1 MKRIP
6 IFLIIWILLRTMN
19 VPIGAAEQ
27 MGEIMV
33 ETDSSKL
40 TQETMAVY
48 CIAEARMEG
57 SKRVYYWKEEFDM
70 EEVEIEKWVARFS
83 EKDMKT
89 IEEKA
94 EKTNP
99 LQIESFD
106 ADGKIQVIVRPGIYL
121 LKQWDKK
128 EAWIQS
134 ILAIVPEMDLDG
146 RTWNY
151 ERKYNAKYTLEPLIP
166 QTGDLREE
174 IWVWIVTGSI
184 SVAAVLGFVS
194 KYRKSEKNIDRR

>member
-94 EKTNP
+94 EKTKP

-134 ILAIVPEMDLDG
+134 ILAIVPEMDSDG

>member
-83 EKDMKT
+83 EKDMKA

-94 EKTNP
+94 EKTKP

>member
-40 TQETMAVY
+40 IQETMAVY

-83 EKDMKT
+83 EKDMKA

-94 EKTNP
+94 EKTKP

-174 IWVWIVTGSI
+174 ILVWIVMGSI
-184 SVAAVLGFVS
+184 SVAVVLGFVS
-194 KYRKSEKNIDRR
+194 IYRKSEKNIDRR

>member
-94 EKTNP
+94 EKTKP

>member
-1 MKRIP
+1 
-6 IFLIIWILLRTMN
+6 
-19 VPIGAAEQ
+19 
-27 MGEIMV
+27 
-33 ETDSSKL
+33 
-40 TQETMAVY
+40 
-48 CIAEARMEG
+48 MEG

-94 EKTNP
+94 EKTKP

>member
-6 IFLIIWILLRTMN
+6 IFLIIWILLWTMN

-57 SKRVYYWKEEFDM
+57 SKWVYYWKEEFDM

-83 EKDMKT
+83 EKDMKA

-94 EKTNP
+94 EKTKP
-99 LQIESFD
+99 LQIENFG

-128 EAWIQS
+128 ETWIQS
-134 ILAIVPEMDLDG
+134 ILAIVPEMDSDG

-166 QTGDLREE
+166 QTGDRREG
-174 IWVWIVTGSI
+174 ILVWIATGTLSM
-184 SVAAVLGFVS
+184 AAVLGFVS